1 MASRMTDASIAA
13 LKPAS
18 LRYEVSDPQQRGLRV
33 AVYPSGQ
40 RTFVVRYRYD
50 GRSKS

>member
-18 LRYEVSDPQQRGLRV
+18 LRYEISDPQQRGLARRGV
-33 AVYPSGQ
+33 SIGPAD
-40 RTFVVRYRYD
+40 VR
-50 GRSKS
+50 GALSL